1 MVYLI
6 HERLSS
12 ATACSPRPTCHV
24 RYRRRIMWI
33 FHFVQFACTECSGVE
48 RERSPPGAT
57 RDPGAPTT
65 SKRGSTATGGF
76 TMTAPRMFS
85 TYSGSSATSFVA
97 HGRAAHGRT
106 AWRTAW
112 AWARRRAATD
122 TLMPPESP
130 LLARRSERRL
140 AHPCRFCR
148 ALCPSLALGHARR
161 QQQLQEAAAAPMGY
175 LRLLWWSKSQLPS
188 LLHAVSFYSR
198 TAVTWQSVRLSIQ
211 DIVNM
216 ALDPAGSPGHCI
228 SGTRRLGLHERH
240 ELSQ

>member
-97 HGRAAHGRT
+97 HGVGVGEATCCHRYFDAARESAAG
-106 AWRTAW
+106 AALG
-112 AWARRRAATD
+112 APAR
-122 TLMPPESP
+122 PPLP
-130 LLARRSERRL
+130 LLPRPLPFPRPRPR
-140 AHPCRFCR
+140 PT
-148 ALCPSLALGHARR
+148 P
-161 QQQLQEAAAAPMGY
+161 AAAAGSCCGAYGIPT
-175 LRLLWWSKSQLPS
+175 
-188 LLHAVSFYSR
+188 
-198 TAVTWQSVRLSIQ
+198 TAVVVKVPVAQS
-211 DIVNM
+211 
-216 ALDPAGSPGHCI
+216 PPCCI
-228 SGTRRLGLHERH
+228 LLQPYSCYVAVGASLNSRH
-240 ELSQ
+240 SQHGP